1 MPFIFIKDALDMQ
14 TESVQAFNDRVAA
27 SPELQT
33 KLRAATSPLAFLDLA
48 KAEGLELTSQ
58 DFHLIVQQA
67 YQQWIKLLDP
77 KMSSFFSR
85 VHSEKELDQQLRVCR
100 SNAEVISLAQ
110 QCGIEL
116 SEDDLQQSA
125 QAAEAVPGFSF
136 EKLWFRGLGL
146 IGG

>member
-1 MPFIFIKDALDMQ
+1 MQ
-14 TESVQAFNDRVAA
+14 TDSIQAFNDQVAA

-33 KLRAATSPLAFLDLA
+33 KLRAANSPLAFLDLA
-48 KAEGLELTSQ
+48 KAAGLELTGQ
-58 DFHLIVQQA
+58 DFQLIVQQA

-77 KMSSFFSR
+77 KMSGFFSR
-85 VHSEKELDQQLRVCR
+85 VHSEKELDQQLKACR
-100 SNAEVISLAQ
+100 STAEVIALAQ

-116 SEDDLQQSA
+116 SEHDLQQSA

-146 IGG
+146 IG